1 MIYPAKQLC
10 IRKGVAAVEFAV
22 GLPLLLGLLA
32 GVWEVGVIV
41 NTEQILDNAVR
52 VGGRQASTGLNS
64 NSQVQQAVIQYL
76 QNAGLPTGNVSVTVT
91 DVTSGGDVSAATQL
105 DQINV
110 TVSIPFADVAW
121 DAINYL
127 VPSGTKL
134 TASAT
139 WYSMVDLP
147 VSVSTTLPIQ

>member
-1 MIYPAKQLC
+1 MIYRAKPLRV
-10 IRKGVAAVEFAV
+10 RKGVAAVEFAV
-22 GLPLLLGLLA
+22 TLPLLLGLLA

-64 NSQVQQAVIQYL
+64 NSQVQQAVIQHL
-76 QNAGLPTGNVSVTVT
+76 QNAGFPTKNVTVTVT

-105 DQINV
+105 DQLNV

-121 DAINYL
+121 DALYYL

-134 TASAT
+134 SASAT

-147 VSVSTTLPIQ
+147 VNVSTSLPIQ